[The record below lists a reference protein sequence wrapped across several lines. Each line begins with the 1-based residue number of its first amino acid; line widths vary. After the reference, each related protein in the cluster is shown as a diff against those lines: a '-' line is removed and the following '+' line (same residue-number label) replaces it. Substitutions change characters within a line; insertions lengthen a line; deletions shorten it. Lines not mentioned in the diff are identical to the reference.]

1 MTLYGRE
8 EKNGTVRKGE
18 EKNDTVR
25 KGREKLHCTE
35 GKRKMTLYGR
45 EEKNDTA
52 RKGNIKMKLNEQET
66 QKSERPNFCQ

>member
-8 EKNGTVRKGE
+8 EKD
-18 EKNDTVR
+18 DTVR

-45 EEKNDTA
+45 EEKNDTV
-52 RKGNIKMKLNEQET
+52 RKGR
-66 QKSERPNFCQ
+66 ER